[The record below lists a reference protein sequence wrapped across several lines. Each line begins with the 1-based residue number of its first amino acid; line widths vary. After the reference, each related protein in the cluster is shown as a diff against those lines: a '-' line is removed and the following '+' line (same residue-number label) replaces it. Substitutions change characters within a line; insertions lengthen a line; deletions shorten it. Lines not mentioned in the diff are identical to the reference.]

1 MNINKTKPSILQ
13 DIIYTER
20 TGTFLIVISA
30 IVFIFAIIVFV
41 TCGSWQFSTILDE
54 TKVGTFGD
62 FIGGVVGTLLAF
74 VASILYYVALK
85 EQRKE
90 LSQNHEAIRLQ
101 TEALNQQIEE
111 FEAQKKELELSREV
125 YSKQCEIMKE
135 EERTMHIQQFD
146 SHFFGMLQMYR
157 DIKNSLCSNSEG
169 NDFFQN
175 LIYTIKDNSLT
186 TTRDYGELKK
196 IVQGHYIKVFTS
208 HQNILSPYFRCLYRL
223 IRQIDDNEF
232 LSDEEKWRYVK
243 LVRAQ
248 LSDFELL
255 VLYYNCCTTEA
266 EKALLLY
273 YKYNLFKH
281 LQVSKKIE
289 FIIST
294 GIDEIQSNIIQSI
307 SQWLYPNIE
316 MFTNKVCESNL
327 DEDIVLEFRN
337 EHLDL
342 IFKCSSSIDNITI
355 EVVLPHPD
363 ILPNN
368 IKLVVFNLLIDKLF
382 YSRFV
387 DLGIPIRCRDLKD
400 QDSGEVHLEY
410 IFDGCLINNLNEDKY

>member
-1 MNINKTKPSILQ
+1 MNRNNTKPSILQ
-13 DIIYTER
+13 DSIYTER
-20 TGTFLIVISA
+20 TGTILIVISA
-30 IVFIFAIIVFV
+30 IVFISSIIVFV
-41 TCGSWQFSTILDE
+41 AFGSWQFSSILDE

-101 TEALNQQIEE
+101 TKALNQQIEE

-157 DIKNSLCSNSEG
+157 DIKNGLCVHSG
-169 NDFFQN
+169 GDDFFLT
-175 LIYTIKDNSLT
+175 LINTIKDNLDI
-186 TTRDYGELKK
+186 TTREYGVLKK
-196 IVQGHYIKVFTS
+196 KIHGQYINVFTS
-208 HQNILSPYFRCLYRL
+208 YQNILSPYFRCLYRL

-232 LSDEEKWRYVK
+232 LSEEEKWRYVK

-255 VLYYNCCTTEA
+255 IIYYNCCTTVA

-273 YKYNLFKH
+273 YKYNIFKH

-294 GIDEIQSNIIQSI
+294 EIKEIQLNLIQSI
-307 SQWLYPNIE
+307 SQWMYPNIE
-316 MFTNKVCESNL
+316 TFTNKVCENNL
-327 DEDIVLEFRN
+327 DEDISLEFRN

-342 IFKCSSSIDNITI
+342 IVKCTSSIDSITI

-363 ILPNN
+363 TVPNN
-368 IKLVVFNLLIDKLF
+368 IKMVIFNLLVDKLF

-387 DLGIPIRCRDLKD
+387 DVDIPIDCKELKD
-400 QDSGEVHLEY
+400 QDSGEVYLEY
-410 IFDGCLINNLNEDKY
+410 IFDGSLINKLNEDKY